1 MRHCYFALGESF
13 FTLVVFGFPVCWPY
27 LGRVSGPG
35 MLIDW
40 LTMHSSRISIR
51 EGQTDEHLATSWLG
65 WMLTSSCRL
74 VRDDWTA
81 WYWEI
86 HKTVPNSERS

>member
-1 MRHCYFALGESF
+1 MMRLIAVKLRYFSLCCGTDAICPQMKWCMRHCYFALGESF
-13 FTLVVFGFPVCWPY
+13 FTLVVFEFPVCWPY

-51 EGQTDEHLATSWLG
+51 E
-65 WMLTSSCRL
+65 
-74 VRDDWTA
+74 
-81 WYWEI
+81 
-86 HKTVPNSERS
+86 